1 MVKHQF
7 RIKQEKDWKSLEQQI
22 TYNAM
27 IGSPA
32 FDITSFFLAEIDW
45 SIKRGVNLFGFITGA
60 SGKGK
65 SLTALTIMSEIIKR
79 LQKVGFKADHHITMT
94 SSETKRIIRT
104 APEGTVIL
112 QDEVPRLSG
121 TESNS
126 TINSF
131 ANWMEQSRAQRPFIL
146 FCSPTI
152 WNLPNLLF
160 ALKVIPLEYCSKN
173 PAHLKK
179 TCCLVGVP
187 ELRLN
192 NEVSFRMIGYIF
204 VQILPDGHLLKTEYF
219 AEKARNL
226 EANKKYGGAR
236 AAGWD
241 QHQIEE
247 ALEDIRDHISKN
259 YQGKKVLQINLKYVK
274 RIIKQLEIAAGSI
287 KVEDDLAGTII
298 REVEKLHQK
307 VHQEIER
314 KQMKLI
320 DKVIPEIDQILPHD
334 CKVGSIEQL
343 FRSKKVKDEFLK
355 TAKKEFQL
363 FRDLKEFDIEKN
375 GGISVQP
382 SSIPEDYWKLLI
394 ELIIKY
400 VSKRPKLKRAF
411 GSEIWKT
418 RLEFFYYYRI
428 LKWQGQEII
437 SLPAYENKNYKSNT
451 PRLYAKH
458 AREVFSR
465 NNAMMAFVGENFF
478 RQKFIDAHPVSSGW
492 CLVAGKARRDLFDS
506 SFSNQHVDFWLL
518 RTGSN
523 DPVAIVE
530 VKLHFSRNDFSASPG
545 NKYAAKLDLPLFVF
559 LLDLR
564 ERKPLLRFGRIPE
577 EDFFREDLRVDT
589 VRAINSMEEIVQII
603 QEQIPDDN
611 NSEASS

>member
-1 MVKHQF
+1 
-7 RIKQEKDWKSLEQQI
+7 
-22 TYNAM
+22 
-27 IGSPA
+27 
-32 FDITSFFLAEIDW
+32 
-45 SIKRGVNLFGFITGA
+45 
-60 SGKGK
+60 
-65 SLTALTIMSEIIKR
+65 MSEIIKR

-121 TESNS
+121 SESNT

-192 NEVSFRMIGYIF
+192 NEVSFRMVGYIF

-247 ALEDIRDHISKN
+247 ALEDIRDHITKN

-298 REVEKLHQK
+298 REVEKLQQK
-307 VHQEIER
+307 VHQEIKR

-320 DKVIPEIDQILPHD
+320 DELIPKLDQLLPDD
-334 CKVGSIEQL
+334 CKVGSIKQSFISRGIKE
-343 FRSKKVKDEFLK
+343 EFTK
-355 TAKKEFQL
+355 IAKEKFQL
-363 FRDLKEFDIEKN
+363 FRDLKEYELEKIN
-375 GGISVQP
+375 GTSVQT
-382 SSIPEDYWKLLI
+382 SSIPEDYWKPLI
-394 ELIIKY
+394 ELLIQY
-400 VSKRPKLKRAF
+400 VSKRPKLKKAF

-428 LKWQGQEII
+428 LKWQGQEIV
-437 SLPAYENKNYKSNT
+437 SLPAYETKDYKSNT
-451 PRLYAKH
+451 PRLYAKQ
-458 AREVFSR
+458 AREVLSR

-478 RQKFIDAHPVSSGW
+478 RQKFLDAHPVSSVW
-492 CLVAGKARRDLFDS
+492 CLVAGKARRDLFDRS
-506 SFSNQHVDFWLL
+506 LSNQHVDFWLL

-523 DPVAIVE
+523 DPVSIVE

-589 VRAINSMEEIVQII
+589 VGTVSSMEELVQII
-603 QEQIPDDN
+603 QEQIPDD
-611 NSEASS
+611 SDSKTKS